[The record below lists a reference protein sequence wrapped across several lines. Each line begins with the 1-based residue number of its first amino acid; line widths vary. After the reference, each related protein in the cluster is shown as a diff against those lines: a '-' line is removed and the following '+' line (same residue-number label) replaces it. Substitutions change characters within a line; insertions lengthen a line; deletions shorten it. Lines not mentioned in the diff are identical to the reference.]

1 MPRDFTHI
9 AFKRPALPPRFNVP
23 PFASIHNSPALN
35 VVGRTNISPWPPL
48 QVATNIQEPYI
59 VDVCRL
65 CS

>member
-1 MPRDFTHI
+1 MPRDFTRI
-9 AFKRPALPPRFNVP
+9 AFKWPALPPRFNVP

-35 VVGRTNISPWPPL
+35 VVGSHQYIPL
-48 QVATNIQEPYI
+48 ATVATNIKEPYI